1 MNKKGNHPTI
11 YYIAGAGRS
20 GSTLLDIT
28 IGNLSNHHSL
38 GELIFFVENGLIKNE
53 YCSCGQHVRSCSF
66 WNEVAIKWEAKR
78 ILPIDV
84 YQKTQKELLRNKN
97 TIKNLFYSF
106 FPTVLQR
113 SYYLDQATLYQ
124 TLFKE
129 SGNPVL
135 IDSSKNAQYILV
147 LRRLPVKFKIL
158 HLTRS
163 FSGVLNS
170 TKKEFKKDP
179 SQGLERDMHPQ
190 SFQYSLAIWLTDN
203 LLTWLFA
210 LGKPYQRIRYEE
222 LIDGPEVTIA
232 KIGVLESDE
241 VNLLINR
248 GPLLAPHLVAG
259 NKMRMQNEIYIHS
272 SRTIEKK
279 SELNSWLNYFS
290 NLIDLIFYW

>member
-1 MNKKGNHPTI
+1 MNKRGNQPTI

-20 GSTLLDIT
+20 GSTLFDIT
-28 IGNLSNHHSL
+28 LGNLSYHHSL
-38 GELIFFVENGLIKNE
+38 GELIFFVENGLIENE
-53 YCSCGQHVRSCSF
+53 YCSCGQYVRSCPF
-66 WNEVAIKWEAKR
+66 WSKVASKWQAKR
-78 ILPIDV
+78 ILPLDV

-106 FPTVLQR
+106 FPTALQR
-113 SYYLDQATLYQ
+113 SYYLDQATLYH

-129 SGNPVL
+129 SGKPIL
-135 IDSSKNAQYILV
+135 IDSSKNAQYILI
-147 LRRLPVKFKIL
+147 LRRLSVKFKVL

-222 LIDGPEVTIA
+222 LIDAPEETIA
-232 KIGVLESDE
+232 KIGVLETDE
-241 VNLLINR
+241 VNFLIKR

-272 SRTIEKK
+272 SRTFEKK

-290 NLIDLIFYW
+290 NLIDFIFY